1 MPGMIRDRGFGRQGS
16 TAAAREANK
25 MFRKVEAAPS
35 EHAKA
40 DKAFQANRARLKAER
55 LARESER
62 PVKPPTRPA
71 K

>member
-1 MPGMIRDRGFGRQGS
+1 MIRDRVFGRGSS

-35 EHAKA
+35 EQAKA
-40 DKAFQANRARLKAER
+40 EKAFQANRERLKADR

-62 PVKPPTRPA
+62 PVKPPIRPA
-71 K
+71 R

>member
-1 MPGMIRDRGFGRQGS
+1 MPGMIRDRTLGRQGT

-40 DKAFQANRARLKAER
+40 DKAFQANRERLKAER
-55 LARESER
+55 LARESKN
-62 PVKPPTRPA
+62 PVKPTRKPA
-71 K
+71 R

>member
-1 MPGMIRDRGFGRQGS
+1 MRDRVFGRQSS

-40 DKAFQANRARLKAER
+40 DKAFHANRERLKAER
-55 LARESER
+55 LARES
-62 PVKPPTRPA
+62 KRPA
-71 K
+71 NPPIRPAG

>member
-1 MPGMIRDRGFGRQGS
+1 MPRMIRDRGFGRQGS

-35 EHAKA
+35 ERAKA
-40 DKAFQANRARLKAER
+40 DKAFQANRERLKAER

-62 PVKPPTRPA
+62 PVKPSIRPA

>member
-1 MPGMIRDRGFGRQGS
+1 MPGMIRDRTLSRQGT

-40 DKAFQANRARLKAER
+40 DKAFQANRERLKAER
-55 LARESER
+55 LARESKN
-62 PVKPPTRPA
+62 PVEPTRKPA
-71 K
+71 R

>member
-1 MPGMIRDRGFGRQGS
+1 MIRDRAFGRQGS

-35 EHAKA
+35 EDGKA
-40 DKAFQANRARLKAER
+40 DKAFQANRERLKAER

-62 PVKPPTRPA
+62 PIKPTIRPA
-71 K
+71 R